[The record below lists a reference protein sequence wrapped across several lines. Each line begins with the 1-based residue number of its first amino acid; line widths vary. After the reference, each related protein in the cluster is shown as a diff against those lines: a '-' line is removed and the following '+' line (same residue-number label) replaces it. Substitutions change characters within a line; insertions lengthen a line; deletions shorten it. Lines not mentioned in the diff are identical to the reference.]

1 MALGCTVPSRGP
13 DAGGLDEARSRD
25 AGETPGLRRA
35 VQATVV
41 RVAQRERIITAVDV
55 ATGRSRTLA
64 ATTGPVWQL
73 SPPDP
78 RGAVA
83 ILTPAAGERR
93 YAVRL
98 LADGRQ
104 RTLLEGAGDALWD
117 DPVGPPVL
125 SDDGRWL
132 LAVAQ
137 SAPDTRFQPLFV
149 GPLRCWDTGD
159 GRERRLRDE
168 PVLALGERPTWTS
181 DGREVV
187 YAAPGP
193 VGRAAQPPL
202 SPSMQPDPQIRRL
215 DLATGREEVL
225 VPGHH
230 PVMSSDGR
238 SMLLRLPGKG
248 GWAWWDIASASMRPM
263 PPLAGLRV
271 PLALVASRH
280 LVYTGEPSQGAA
292 TGWSSHNS
300 PLVGPKALLAVK
312 VADLVT
318 GAFETLLAAID
329 PREVVAARSGALPA
343 TP

>member
-13 DAGGLDEARSRD
+13 DAGGLDEARSRN
-25 AGETPGLRRA
+25 AGETPGLRRS
-35 VQATVV
+35 VEATLV
-41 RVAQRERIITAVDV
+41 RVAQGERLVRLIDV

-64 ATTGPVWQL
+64 ATAGPVWQV

-78 RGAVA
+78 QGAVG
-83 ILTPAAGERR
+83 IVTPAASEGR

-98 LADGRQ
+98 LAEGRQ
-104 RTLLEGAGDALWD
+104 RDLLEDSGDALWD

-132 LAVAQ
+132 LAVSQ
-137 SAPDTRFQPLFV
+137 TAPGARYQPLFV
-149 GPLRCWDTGD
+149 GHLRCWDTRD
-159 GRERRLRDE
+159 GQERQLRRE
-168 PVLALGERPTWTS
+168 PVLALGERPVWTS

-193 VGRAAQPPL
+193 LGRVAQPAL
-202 SPSMQPDPQIRRL
+202 SPSIQPDPQIRRL
-215 DLATGREEVL
+215 DLATGREEVMAS
-225 VPGHH
+225 GHH
-230 PVMSSDGR
+230 PVLSSDGR
-238 SMLLRLPGKG
+238 SMLLRLPGTG
-248 GWAWWDIASASMRPM
+248 GWAWWDIASASRRPM

-280 LVYTGEPSQGAA
+280 LIYTGDPSPGAA

-300 PLVGPKALLAVK
+300 PLVGPKALLALK
-312 VADLVT
+312 VADLLT
-318 GAFETLLAAID
+318 GAFETLLASVD
-329 PREVVAARSGALPA
+329 PRDVIAARSGKPPA